1 MNKFFIKIIFLIV
14 SVILISCNTKSTKNN
29 LKTGIWQG
37 ELTMQQ
43 KKLPFNF
50 EVTKANN
57 LYKITLI
64 NGKEKLKMTN
74 VKVINDSLFFTF
86 HIFDIDIKAKF
97 NNDKIT
103 GIYVKNYI
111 KDYVLPFTAKFS
123 AKQTNLESSDIF
135 NGKWKM
141 RFNSANT
148 DDNYEGIGIFNNQN
162 KKLNGTILTPTGDYR
177 YLQGFT
183 KNNNFTLYSFDGN
196 HAFIFEGTKKTDTT
210 FTGDFW
216 SGKTS
221 HETFTATKDENA
233 SLPDADK
240 LTFLKEGF
248 HKIDFT
254 FPDLNGKMVSLS
266 DKKYQNKVVILQIF
280 GTWCPNCMDETNFYA
295 QWFKKNKDKNVAI
308 IGLAYEAKNDF
319 NYAKARVENMK
330 KRLHVNYDF
339 LIAGTYQN
347 NGASKSLPMLNHVM
361 SFPTSIIIDKK
372 GIVRKIHTG
381 FSGPAT
387 GKYYEDF
394 KIEFNKF
401 INQLLSEK

>member
-1 MNKFFIKIIFLIV
+1 MTKYFIKFLFLIS
-14 SVILISCNTKSTKNN
+14 SVILISCNTKPKVNH

-37 ELTMQQ
+37 EITMQQ

-50 EVTKANN
+50 EISKGDNN
-57 LYKITLI
+57 YKITLI

-74 VKVINDSLFFTF
+74 VKVVNDSLFFTF
-86 HIFDIDIKAKF
+86 HIFDIAIKASF

-103 GIYVKNYI
+103 GVYIKNYI
-111 KDYVLPFTAKFS
+111 KDYTLPFNASFNPKPPIQQST
-123 AKQTNLESSDIF
+123 DIF
-135 NGKWKM
+135 NGKWDM
-141 RFNSANT
+141 TFNSVNS
-148 DDNYEGIGIFNNQN
+148 DDNYKGIGIFKNEN
-162 KKLNGTILTPTGDYR
+162 KQLTGTILTPTGDYR

-183 KNNNFTLYSFDGN
+183 KNNKFTLYSFDGN
-196 HAFIFEGTKKTDTT
+196 HAFIFEATKQSDST

-216 SGKTS
+216 SGKSS
-221 HETFTATKDENA
+221 HETFTATKNENA
-233 SLPDADK
+233 TLPDANK

-248 HKIDFT
+248 HKINFK
-254 FPDLNGKMVSLS
+254 FPDLNGKMVSLT

-280 GTWCPNCMDETNFYA
+280 GTWCPNCMDETNFYSA
-295 QWFKKNKDKNVAI
+295 WYKKNKDKNVAI
-308 IGLAYEAKNDF
+308 IGLAYEAKPDF
-319 NYAKARVENMK
+319 KYAKNRVENMK
-330 KRLHVNYDF
+330 KRLNVTYDF

-387 GKYYEDF
+387 GKYYDDF
-394 KIEFNKF
+394 KIEFNNF